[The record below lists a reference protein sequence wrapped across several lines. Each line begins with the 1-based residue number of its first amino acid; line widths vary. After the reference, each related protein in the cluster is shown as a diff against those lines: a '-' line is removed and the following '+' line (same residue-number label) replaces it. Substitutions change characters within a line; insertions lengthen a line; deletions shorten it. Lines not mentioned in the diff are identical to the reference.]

1 MHTLRTG
8 ACAVAVLATLAAVS
22 PAAAQKY
29 PDKSVRMVVAF
40 PTGAAHLLGVLVGE
54 KLREPLGQPV
64 VPDFRPGA
72 GGNVAA
78 ELVAKAPADGHTL
91 LLTSGSIAISPHL
104 FPKLGYDTFR
114 DFAPIVM
121 LASVPNVMVI
131 HPSVPAKTVTEF
143 VRLAKAH
150 PGKLNYG
157 SGGFGSGS
165 QLGSELFK
173 SLTRVDI
180 RHVPYKGA
188 SLAMNGQL
196 SGEVDMVT
204 STVPATI
211 PYISSGRLRGLVVM
225 GPQRIPAIRT
235 VPTAAEVGLP
245 ELEVATWYGL
255 FAPAKVSAEV
265 IERVNAEVVKF
276 MRSPETAAQLTKVGL
291 DGRAGTPAEFAQF
304 VKSEHEKWGRVIRAA
319 NIRPE

>member
-1 MHTLRTG
+1 MRLPLCL
-8 ACAVAVLATLAAVS
+8 ALVAALATPCVAS
-22 PAAAQKY
+22 AQKY
-29 PDKSVRMVVAF
+29 PEKSVRMIVAF
-40 PTGAAHLLGVLVGE
+40 PTGAAHILGVLVSE
-54 KLREPLGQPV
+54 KLREGLGQPF

-78 ELVAKAPADGHTL
+78 EIAARAPADGYTL
-91 LLTSGSIAISPHL
+91 LLTSGSIAISPAL

-114 DFAPIVM
+114 DFAPVSL
-121 LASVPNVMVI
+121 LASVPNVMVV
-131 HPSVPAKTVTEF
+131 HPSVPAKTLQELIG
-143 VRLAKAH
+143 LARQN

-173 SLTRVDI
+173 SLAKIDI

-188 SLAMNGQL
+188 ALAMSGQL

-211 PYISSGRLRGLVVM
+211 PFINAGRLRGLAVM
-225 GPQRIPAIRT
+225 APARVPAIRN
-235 VPTAAEVGLP
+235 VPTSAEAGMP

-255 FAPAKVSAEV
+255 FAPAKVNPEI
-265 IERVNAEVVKF
+265 IERLNAEVVKF
-276 MRSPETAAQLTKVGL
+276 MRAPDTVSQLNKVGL
-291 DGRAGTPAEFAQF
+291 DPAANSPGEFARF
-304 VKSEHEKWGRVIRAA
+304 VRAETEKWGRVIRAA
-319 NIRPE
+319 NIKAE